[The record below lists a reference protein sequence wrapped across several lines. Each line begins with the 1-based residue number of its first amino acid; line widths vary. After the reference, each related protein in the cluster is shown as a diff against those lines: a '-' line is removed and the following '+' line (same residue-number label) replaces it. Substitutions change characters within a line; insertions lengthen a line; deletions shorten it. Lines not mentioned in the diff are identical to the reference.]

1 MSRGANGGLPP
12 GRPTRSIPHR
22 LLSKAV
28 EVHAPEV
35 RAVALAFACN
45 FVLLAS
51 YYVLRPIRDAMATV
65 FGVNHLQD
73 LFTGTLIL
81 TLICSP
87 AFAWLT
93 DTFKLSKVLVGVFG
107 FLIANLLLF
116 YVWFDASPDSRALA
130 AAFYWWFSVVNLF
143 MISVFWSLIV
153 DVFTPGQASRLVPAI
168 TAGGSLGAIA
178 GDLMTSLLVKG
189 VGVKN
194 MLVIA
199 SLGFL
204 VVIGLVQSL
213 IQEKRH
219 LHESQAESQLSTL
232 DHPLRGGMLEG
243 FRALLTSSYQINQ
256 ALFMLFMT
264 WIATIGYFIQTDM
277 IARSFADVASRT
289 QALANIDLIVNVSS
303 AAVAL
308 FGLNRFIARVGVTGS
323 LVLNPILMAVSFVL
337 MAISPTLLM
346 LQATQALRRV
356 TQYAI
361 ARPSREICFTVV
373 DQENRY
379 KTKNIIDVVMYRLGD
394 LSSAWVQAGM
404 RWVGLGLG
412 ASLTLAVFV
421 AGLWGVSAWTLGQQ
435 YEQRRMAAAANVH
448 GG

>member
-1 MSRGANGGLPP
+1 M
-12 GRPTRSIPHR
+12 
-22 LLSKAV
+22 
-28 EVHAPEV
+28 
-35 RAVALAFACN
+35 ALAFVCN

-65 FGVNHLQD
+65 FGVDQLQD

-93 DTFKLSKVLVGVFG
+93 DTFKLSKVLVGVFC
-107 FLIANLLLF
+107 FLIANLVVF
-116 YVWFDASPDSRALA
+116 YVWFNTSPDSRSLA
-130 AAFYWWFSVVNLF
+130 AAFYWWFSVFNLF

-178 GDLMTSLLVKG
+178 GPLMTSLLVRG
-189 VGVKN
+189 VGVKH
-194 MLVIA
+194 LLLIA
-199 SLGFL
+199 MVGFL
-204 VVIGLVQSL
+204 MIIVLVQSL
-213 IQEKRH
+213 IQEKRQ
-219 LHESQAESQLSTL
+219 LHESRAESQASTL
-232 DHPLRGGMLEG
+232 DHELHGGMLDG

-264 WIATIGYFIQTDM
+264 WIATIGYFIQTEM
-277 IARSFADVASRT
+277 IAKSFADVASRT
-289 QALANIDLIVNVSS
+289 QALANIDLIVNICS

-308 FGLNRFIARVGVTGS
+308 FGLSRFITRFGVTGS
-323 LVLNPILMAVSFVL
+323 LVLNPILMAVSFAL
-337 MAISPTLLM
+337 MALSPTLLM

-404 RWVGLGLG
+404 RWLGLGMG
-412 ASLTLAVFV
+412 ASLTLAVLV
-421 AGLWGVSAWTLGQQ
+421 SGLWGASAWTLGQQ
-435 YEQRRMAAAANVH
+435 YEQRKKTTAVDAKR
-448 GG
+448 